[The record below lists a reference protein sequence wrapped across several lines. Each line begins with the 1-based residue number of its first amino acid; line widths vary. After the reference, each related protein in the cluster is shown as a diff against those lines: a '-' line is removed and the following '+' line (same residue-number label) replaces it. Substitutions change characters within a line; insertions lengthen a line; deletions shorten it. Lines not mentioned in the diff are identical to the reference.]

1 MTDTSLQGPQ
11 MKTTKTQ
18 YFLWKKDNIN
28 DVIIYSPSKVNPDCI
43 PYYNKNNFSTNFY
56 KFTFKSLAA
65 LEDALKRNNYNFI
78 CSLLLPSDH
87 TNEDLT
93 VYYTTIKKK
102 FSL

>member
-1 MTDTSLQGPQ
+1 
-11 MKTTKTQ
+11 MKTIKVQ
-18 YFLWKKDNIN
+18 YFLWEKPNIN
-28 DVIIYSPSKVNPDCI
+28 DVVIYSPSKANPDCI
-43 PYYNKNNFSTNFY
+43 PYYNKNSSSTNFY

-93 VYYTTIKKK
+93 EYYTTIKKK
-102 FSL
+102 LSL